1 MKLPFS
7 ALILSGLLLFAPMA
21 CSDGESAT
29 GEDKPRAIGKVG
41 DIIVITDS
49 ITWQG
54 QAGEAVRAVFEQ
66 SLPGLPDAEPAF
78 KLRPV
83 NPFALNRF
91 LKTYRN
97 LIFLTDLSVQTPEA
111 RRMRDFFSAE
121 SLARI
126 EEDTSL
132 FRTVARNQ
140 YAQGQLVMR
149 LFGVNNAQLTAHVR
163 HHADELRQQFQ
174 QAERESIQQAAC
186 QQGERTLTAQM
197 RQQQG
202 GAFCL
207 PKNYAEVA
215 NTEGFAWYR
224 SLKGTDISYV
234 MATRPYTDPAQ
245 FHPDSLLAW
254 RDQIGRSY
262 LFGSGQPDTVSYM
275 MRQDYLE
282 PSVQE
287 VNFNGAYAVE
297 MRGLW
302 KLKNNQRGGV
312 YISYALADEVQQR
325 QYYLEAFVYN
335 PSDPKR
341 GPIMEAE
348 AVLRTFRFRPQ
359 EEAVQ

>member
-1 MKLPFS
+1 MKSSLFV
-7 ALILSGLLLFAPMA
+7 LIFSGLLWLVPMA
-21 CSDGESAT
+21 CSDGESAP
-29 GEDKPRAIGKVG
+29 GQDKPPAIGKVG

-49 ITWQG
+49 LTWKGQVG
-54 QAGEAVRAVFEQ
+54 QAVRTVFEQ
-66 SLPGLPDAEPAF
+66 PLPGLPEAEPAF
-78 KLRPV
+78 RLRPV

-121 SLARI
+121 SLTRI
-126 EEDTSL
+126 EADTSL

-140 YAQGQLVMR
+140 YARGQLVMR
-149 LFGVNNAQLTAHVR
+149 LFGPNTTQLTVHIR
-163 HHADELRQQFQ
+163 DNADALRQQFQ
-174 QAERESIQQAAC
+174 QAEREVIQQAAC
-186 QQGERTLTAQM
+186 QQGERSLTSQL
-197 RQQQG
+197 RQRQG
-202 GAFCL
+202 GGFCL

-234 MATRPYTDPAQ
+234 LATRPYTDPAQ

-275 MRQDYLE
+275 MRQDYLQ
-282 PSVQE
+282 PTVRE

-312 YISYALADEVQQR
+312 YISYALADDAQQR

-341 GPIMEAE
+341 GPVTEAE
-348 AVLRTFRFRPQ
+348 AVLRTFRS
-359 EEAVQ
+359 EEAPPVQ